1 MERLYTLSEKRYMV
15 RAAEAQ
21 IFQLNLNRTVAI
33 DKPLQMI
40 VSFKINKAENE
51 IRVTPSI

>member
-21 IFQLNLNRTVAI
+21 IFQLNLNRTIAI

-51 IRVTPSI
+51 IRVTPSR